1 MKICLV
7 GYISIQEVCMDEQW
21 LEKLRT
27 LLKAT
32 GLKNIDAFLG
42 CADIPAY
49 EEVGKSIQL
58 EMEDAWKYRQLQ

>member
-1 MKICLV
+1 M
-7 GYISIQEVCMDEQW
+7 EEQW

-42 CADIPAY
+42 CANISAY
-49 EEVGKSIQL
+49 DELGKSIQL
-58 EMEDAWKYRQLQ
+58 EFEDAWKYQQLQ

>member
-1 MKICLV
+1 
-7 GYISIQEVCMDEQW
+7 MDEQW